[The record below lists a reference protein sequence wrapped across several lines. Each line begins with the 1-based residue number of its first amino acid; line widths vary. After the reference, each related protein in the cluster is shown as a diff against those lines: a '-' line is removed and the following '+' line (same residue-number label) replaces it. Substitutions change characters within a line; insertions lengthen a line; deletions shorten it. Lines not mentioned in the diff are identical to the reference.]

1 MRENVLR
8 CLLKLL
14 VNRNIMRNLDNYVYR
29 GNGAKGGEQSKR
41 EPSTQDASAKIFSQS
56 TEATPE
62 QPENNKRATEENTK
76 RCNKGRAPRKSG
88 LANGNKVKRRPYKK
102 AVKYY
107 ETVPSNENKQS
118 QSNKVHEDTMSSI
131 VKRINEIDVESARLA
146 IEKSRWLD
154 ELHTLKEAANSS
166 ESPFASFNGYSE
178 GKGLACSLWECAGN
192 SEMNDIGSLEDW
204 IEDRKPSYKKKST
217 MDIQCPL
224 SEE

>member
-76 RCNKGRAPRKSG
+76 RCNKGLSLIHICRC
-88 LANGNKVKRRPYKK
+88 RRY
-102 AVKYY
+102 AVC
-107 ETVPSNENKQS
+107 
-118 QSNKVHEDTMSSI
+118 
-131 VKRINEIDVESARLA
+131 R
-146 IEKSRWLD
+146 SRW
-154 ELHTLKEAANSS
+154 
-166 ESPFASFNGYSE
+166 SPYH
-178 GKGLACSLWECAGN
+178 
-192 SEMNDIGSLEDW
+192 
-204 IEDRKPSYKKKST
+204 
-217 MDIQCPL
+217 
-224 SEE
+224 